1 MCLSVMILGILVFLI
16 WGFFIDGQ
24 LNINIFNFSV
34 NIRLQSL
41 IEIFHLIKK
50 IQNSVNYHW
59 LLFCFC

>member
-50 IQNSVNYHW
+50 IQNSTNYH
-59 LLFCFC
+59 

>member
-50 IQNSVNYHW
+50 IQNSTNYHW